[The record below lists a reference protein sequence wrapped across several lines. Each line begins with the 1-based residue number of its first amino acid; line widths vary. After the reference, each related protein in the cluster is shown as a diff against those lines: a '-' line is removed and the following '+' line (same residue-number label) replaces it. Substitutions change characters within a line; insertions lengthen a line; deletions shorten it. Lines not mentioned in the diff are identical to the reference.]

1 MSKRSRTWFGVVI
14 GLAALA
20 ALAAAFL
27 ASRLDRAVIAAV
39 ERYGSAA
46 TGTAVRLRDADVQL
60 RETAGTLSG
69 LSVAN
74 PEGFAEDDILTVE
87 TIALDVALG
96 DTSPDLLVLNEVV
109 VSGATLNAEQRGA
122 ALNLDV
128 LLDRL
133 AGGDPAPDEEPGTR
147 LIIDRFRLAGGRVTL
162 TTDAGGGP
170 HTLDLPEVVV
180 EDVGRAQG
188 GLTYG
193 ETAEALLGPILAA
206 GRAALR
212 GRLRDAAEDA
222 VEREIE
228 EAVDDKLHEILER

>member
-1 MSKRSRTWFGVVI
+1 MSKRSRTWFGVVV
-14 GLAALA
+14 GLAAVA

-60 RETAGTLSG
+60 RETAGTLTG
-69 LSVAN
+69 LTVAN
-74 PEGFAEDDILTVE
+74 PEGFAEDHVLTVQ
-87 TIALDVALG
+87 TVALDVALG
-96 DTSPDLLVLNEVV
+96 DTSPDLIVLNEVAV
-109 VSGATLNAEQRGA
+109 TGATLTAEQRGA
-122 ALNLDV
+122 ALNLDL

-133 AGGDPAPDEEPGTR
+133 EGGDHAPNAEPGPR
-147 LIIDRFRLAGGRVTL
+147 LIIDRFTLAGGRVTFIS
-162 TTDAGGGP
+162 DAADGP
-170 HTLDLPEVVV
+170 QTLDLPEVVV
-180 EDVGRAQG
+180 EGVGRAEG
-188 GLTYG
+188 GLTFG

-212 GRLRDAAEDA
+212 GKLRDAAEDA
-222 VEREIE
+222 VQRELE